1 MPDVI
6 NILLLLGAA
15 LLLGFV
21 GGKSTERLRSPQV
34 VGFIVIGVIIGNLFP
49 EILDTNTL
57 DNLDVISF
65 LALSFIGFD
74 VGGEMALKVLKKL
87 GKSILGIAIFE
98 ALGAFLLVFLSIYF
112 VTKEVSTALIFG
124 ALASATAP
132 AATVD
137 VLREYRASGPLTST
151 LFGVVAI
158 DDAIAIVIYG
168 VASAYAKIIL
178 GNGELSFIKI
188 LWTPFTE
195 IAGSLIL
202 GFVLGVALH
211 ILITKIHD
219 KRELLILTLA
229 IILLN
234 SGTAINLHLSL
245 ILANMALGMTLIN
258 LSTHG
263 DKRAFEALTII
274 SPSVYILFFVLV
286 GARLSLRFLPAI
298 GVIGLVYIGF
308 RSFGKFG
315 GAFLGA
321 RVSGSSETIKRY
333 VGFGL
338 LSQAG
343 VAVGLSIQAW
353 HEFGG
358 YGPEGFKLGL
368 LAINVIA
375 ATTFIFQIIGPQL
388 TKFALYKAGEV
399 QPEQVEET

>member
-1 MPDVI
+1 MI
-6 NILLLLGAA
+6 NILLLLGAV
-15 LLLGFV
+15 LFLGFI
-21 GGKSTERLRSPQV
+21 GGKSIERLKSPQV

-49 EILDTNTL
+49 EFFDTGTL
-57 DNLDVISF
+57 DSLDVISF

-98 ALGAFLLVFLSIYF
+98 AVGAFLLVFLTIYF
-112 VTKEVSTALIFG
+112 VTKNVSTALIFG

-158 DDAIAIVIYG
+158 DDAIAIGIYG
-168 VASAYAKIIL
+168 IASAYAKIFI
-178 GNGELSFIKI
+178 GNGELSITKV
-188 LWTPFTE
+188 LWKPFTE

-202 GFVLGVALH
+202 GFILGIALH

-219 KRELLILTLA
+219 KRELLILSLA

-263 DKRAFEALTII
+263 DKRAFESVTVI
-274 SPSVYILFFVLV
+274 SSPVYILFFVLV
-286 GARLSLRFLPAI
+286 GARLSLRLLPAI
-298 GVIGLVYIGF
+298 GVIGLVYIVF
-308 RSFGKFG
+308 RSLGKFG

-321 RVSGSSETIKRY
+321 RVSGSPEVIKKY
-333 VGFGL
+333 IGFGL

-353 HEFGG
+353 HEFQSFGPQG
-358 YGPEGFKLGL
+358 YQLGL

-388 TKFALYKAGEV
+388 TKFAIYKAGEA
-399 QPEQVEET
+399 QPKQVEET